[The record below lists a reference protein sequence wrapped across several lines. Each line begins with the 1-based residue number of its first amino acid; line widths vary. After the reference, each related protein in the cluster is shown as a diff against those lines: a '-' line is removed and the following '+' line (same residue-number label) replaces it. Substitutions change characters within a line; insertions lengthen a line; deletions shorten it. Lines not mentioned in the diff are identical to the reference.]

1 MKEPDVYQQNLERI
15 TQIEEAV
22 DKMVNEWDLET
33 LIHFACVDK
42 VDYFCNHADEEEVQE
57 LLRTWG
63 KE

>member
-33 LIHFACVDK
+33 LIHFACVVK
-42 VDYFCNHADEEEVQE
+42 VDYFCQNADKEEVQE